1 MERQIVKID
10 ASNTAY
16 SVGQL
21 LDIRSKQVMTVAEL
35 IAELELYDDDAPVVL
50 VFDGGYTYGCIS
62 AFDIEDDVINE
73 EEQ

>member
-16 SVGQL
+16 SVEQL
-21 LDIRSKQVMTVAEL
+21 LDNRSKQVLTVAEL
-35 IAELELYDDDAPVVL
+35 IAELEQYEDDAPVVL

-73 EEQ
+73 EE

>member
-16 SVGQL
+16 SVEQL
-21 LDIRSKQVMTVAEL
+21 LDNRSKQVMTVAEL
-35 IAELELYDDDAPVVL
+35 IAELEQYDDDAPVVL
-50 VFDGGYTYGCIS
+50 VFDSGYTYGCIS

-73 EEQ
+73 DEV